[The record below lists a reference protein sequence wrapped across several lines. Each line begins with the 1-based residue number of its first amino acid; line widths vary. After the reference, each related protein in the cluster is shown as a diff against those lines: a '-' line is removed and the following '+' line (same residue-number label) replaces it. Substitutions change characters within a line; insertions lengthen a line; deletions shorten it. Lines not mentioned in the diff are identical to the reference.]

1 MALCGTASFAHP
13 KVRDTA
19 RLRSEDLEPVAEH
32 QRRPSVSARQRPAEL
47 VLQRAAPS
55 IAIRHRRSQKG
66 WKINSENKSVLHRQ
80 NGLTLA
86 RMSTAVPAI
95 RCQSES
101 RSRWS
106 AQVCARMRCAGVLTS
121 NTRPHAEAQHLVFW
135 GIGERTPPPIFLQNK
150 TNNSVRGGL
159 PGREGVPHPI
169 FGGSNGNSAE
179 QGEGSAIPRKQP
191 SAIFALITMASGDVD
206 ESHPI

>member
-135 GIGERTPPPIFLQNK
+135 GIGERTPPSHFSAKQNEQFRSRRFAR
-150 TNNSVRGGL
+150 TRGGTPPNFRRFEWEL
-159 PGREGVPHPI
+159 CGAGGGVCDSEKTTVSH
-169 FGGSNGNSAE
+169 FRFDNNG
-179 QGEGSAIPRKQP
+179 
-191 SAIFALITMASGDVD
+191 F
-206 ESHPI
+206 